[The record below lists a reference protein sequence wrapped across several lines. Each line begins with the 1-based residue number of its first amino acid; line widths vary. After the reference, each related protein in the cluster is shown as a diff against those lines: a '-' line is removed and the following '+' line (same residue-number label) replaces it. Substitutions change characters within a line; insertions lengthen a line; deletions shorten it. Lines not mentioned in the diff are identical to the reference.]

1 MVEAY
6 RPQYLHSYF
15 FYDRSL
21 MALVAGYLLNIPR
34 GVSCYAD
41 HLLKDY
47 ELKVVPFHLELCSI
61 VIATSERI
69 RQELLE
75 IAPQTD
81 PNRILVKPNGIDT
94 ECFPVMQRVEP
105 VEGEPFRL
113 VSVCRIEP
121 KKGSYRSGGSREPPA
136 AARIECR
143 GAHCGDRR

>member
-6 RPQYLHSYF
+6 RPEYLHSYF

-21 MALVAGYLLNIPR
+21 MALVAGYLLDIPR

-47 ELKVVPFHLELCSI
+47 ELKVVPLHLELCGI

-69 RQELLE
+69 KQELLE

-94 ECFPVMQRVEP
+94 ECFPVVATCRTA
-105 VEGEPFRL
+105 GGRA
-113 VSVCRIEP
+113 VSSGFGLPHRAEER
-121 KKGSYRSGGSREPPA
+121 SSRSG
-136 AARIECR
+136 
-143 GAHCGDRR
+143 